1 MTAVVIFDLDGTLV
15 DSAAAIRDIANIQ
28 MGELG
33 LAPLSLEEARS
44 YIGNGAP
51 TFLKRALAARQATDD
66 ALFEKRLHR
75 FEELYATAPG
85 EANIPMPGVDA
96 LMRRLKAAGHRLALC
111 TNKPAAPTEVVL
123 AAHGWQDLLGTVVN
137 GDTLPEKKPHPAP
150 LLAAAR
156 LAGGGPVVYV
166 GDSEVDAAAAAA
178 AGIPLLIYEL
188 GYRKVPLAEMVYA
201 AVFKDY
207 AEVDALV
214 GKFAREIALSS

>member
-1 MTAVVIFDLDGTLV
+1 MSTVVIFDLDGTLV

-28 MGELG
+28 MSEMG
-33 LAPLSLEEARS
+33 LSALTLEEARS

-51 TFLKRALAARQATDD
+51 TFLQRALTARDATDD
-66 ALFEKRLHR
+66 AKFAERLHR

-111 TNKPAAPTEVVL
+111 TNKPAAPTDVVL
-123 AAHGWQDLLGTVVN
+123 AAHGWHDLIPTIVN

-156 LAGGGPVVYV
+156 MAGGGPVVYV
-166 GDSEVDAAAAAA
+166 GDSEVDAAAAKA

-188 GYRKVPLAEMVYA
+188 GYRKVALADLVHA
-201 AVFKDY
+201 AAFKDF

-214 GKFAREIALSS
+214 AVHAR

>member
-1 MTAVVIFDLDGTLV
+1 MSTVVIFDLDGTLV

-28 MGELG
+28 MGEMG
-33 LAPLSLEEARS
+33 LSALTLEEARS

-51 TFLKRALAARQATDD
+51 TFLQRALTARNATDD
-66 ALFEKRLHR
+66 AQFAERLHR

-111 TNKPAAPTEVVL
+111 TNKPAAPTDVVL
-123 AAHGWQDLLGTVVN
+123 AAHGWHDLLGTVVN

-156 LAGGGPVVYV
+156 MAGGGPVVYV
-166 GDSEVDAAAAAA
+166 GDSEVDAAAAKA
-178 AGIPLLIYEL
+178 AGIPLLIYEF
-188 GYRKVPLAEMVYA
+188 GYRKVALAELVYA
-201 AVFKDY
+201 AVFKDF

-214 GKFAREIALSS
+214 SAHAREVAAV

>member
-1 MTAVVIFDLDGTLV
+1 MSTVVIFDLDGTLV

-28 MGELG
+28 MGEMG
-33 LAPLSLEEARS
+33 LSALSLEEARS

-51 TFLKRALAARQATDD
+51 TFLQRALTARNATDD
-66 ALFEKRLHR
+66 AQFAQRLHR

-111 TNKPAAPTEVVL
+111 TNKPAAPTDVVL
-123 AAHGWQDLLGTVVN
+123 AAHGWHDLLGTVVN

-166 GDSEVDAAAAAA
+166 GDSEVDAAAAKA
-178 AGIPLLIYEL
+178 AGIPLLIYEF
-188 GYRKVPLAEMVYA
+188 GYRKVPLAELVHA
-201 AVFKDY
+201 AAFKDF

-214 GKFAREIALSS
+214 SLHAREVAAV